1 MYIQWCTAQL
11 KRRVKKSHAFVH
23 MCRTTEKISRKGLWG
38 WKRGQEETGGI
49 QLDEYDLSIIYA
61 GTKL

>member
-1 MYIQWCTAQL
+1 MKT
-11 KRRVKKSHAFVH
+11 SHAFVH
-23 MCRTTEKISRKGLWG
+23 MCRTIEIISRKGLWG
-38 WKRGQEETGGI
+38 WKRGQEEAGGV